1 MRITIVGS
9 GYIGQALARHW
20 RQDPALRLTL
30 TTTTPARVAALEP
43 LAERV
48 LVCRAG
54 NPADLA
60 AALEGAEAVVF
71 CQAPG
76 GSSQVDVAAYQAV
89 YRNPF
94 AALQELL
101 PRLPALGTII
111 YTASSSVYGDAG
123 GGWVDEDTPVEP
135 TDEHGRILRQSEQ
148 LLEACREAGRRV
160 CLLRLGA
167 IHGPGRQPADR
178 IARLAGTSRPGS
190 GAHHSNWIH
199 RDDVVGA
206 IDMAMRQGW
215 DGLVNLVD
223 DRPWPV
229 AELLAEVCAAR
240 GLEPVRWDA
249 APPQPGPSLA
259 PPPPADRRIR
269 NRRLAQLGYRL
280 QHPQLRFPRLVTLD
294 TQRFAAVAE
303 HARQSPRLRRTS
315 NLHRHEEP
323 VQRFLNVLQPGTYVR
338 PHRHLR
344 ELPGAG
350 FECFVVLQGALGL
363 LLLDEAGSVLECHRL
378 EADGP
383 LRGIELA
390 EGQVHTLVALR
401 DDTVMFEIK
410 QGPYQPSADKDF
422 LPQFPHE
429 GTAEAAAWELRWR
442 ALFEAPAAG

>member
-9 GYIGQALARHW
+9 GYIGRALARHW
-20 RQDPALRLTL
+20 RQDPALHLTL

-54 NPADLA
+54 DAADLA

-76 GSSQVDVAAYQAV
+76 GSSQVDAAAYRAV
-89 YRNPF
+89 YRDPF
-94 AALQELL
+94 AALQQLL
-101 PRLPALGTII
+101 PQLPCLGRIV

-123 GGWVDEDTPVEP
+123 GGWVDEDTAVEP
-135 TDEHGRILRQSEQ
+135 ADEHGRILWQSEQ
-148 LLEACREAGRRV
+148 LLEACRDEGRRV
-160 CLLRLGA
+160 CVLRLGA

-178 IARLAGTSRPGS
+178 FRHLAGTSRPGS
-190 GAHHSNWIH
+190 GAQHSNWIH
-199 RDDVVGA
+199 RDDVAGA
-206 IDMAMRQGW
+206 IDAAVRQGW

-240 GLEPVRWDA
+240 GLEPVRWEA
-249 APPQPGPSLA
+249 SPPQTPP

-269 NRRLAQLGYRL
+269 NHRLAQLGYRL
-280 QHPQLRFPRLVTLD
+280 QHPQLRFPRLAALD
-294 TQRFAAVAE
+294 TQRFTAVAE
-303 HARQSPRLRRTS
+303 QARRSPRLRRTS

-344 ELPGAG
+344 ETPGAG

-363 LLLDEAGSVLECHRL
+363 LLLDEAGRVLECHRL
-378 EADGP
+378 EANGP

-422 LPQFPHE
+422 LPQFPRE

-442 ALFEAPAAG
+442 ALFEEPAGG